1 MAGYN
6 NSYTPQ
12 YPGTTT
18 PLNYNYNYQVPQ
30 YQAQMQPQMQV
41 PAQSQM
47 QPQQVQPQPQ
57 SQQQQEEEGGI
68 NWVQGEA
75 GARSAFVKPGRSKLL
90 MDSEQP
96 VFYIKSVDVS
106 GMPLPLR
113 IYDFNERVSKPQNSN
128 SSKQNKKEVEYVKK
142 DELESLVSEIMKKKS
157 RGNKN
162 E

>member
-30 YQAQMQPQMQV
+30 YQAQMQPQ
-41 PAQSQM
+41 
-47 QPQQVQPQPQ
+47 PQPQ
-57 SQQQQEEEGGI
+57 NDNGI
-68 NWVQGEA
+68 TWVQGEA
-75 GARSAFVKPGRSKLL
+75 GAKSTFVEPGKSKLM
-90 MDSEQP
+90 MDSEQS
-96 VFYIKSVDVS
+96 VFYIKTVDIS

-113 IYDFNERVSKPQNSN
+113 IFDFTERVPKQPHSNSKP
-128 SSKQNKKEVEYVKK
+128 NKKEPEYVKK